1 MELNA
6 LVEFS
11 WPLVKLDYAMNNHC
25 YLSCRGIRQEDPLS
39 PFLFLLWAEGLT
51 CLLRQDEYLDI
62 VSQCHILFAAYSHLF
77 CGADDVECT
86 ATHTVNLLESKL
98 FFNKNTAQRPRNRL
112 ASSLHVGAQDR
123 SLGLPFTIQKSKR

>member
-1 MELNA
+1 MIELNA
-6 LVEFS
+6 LFFRAAYTQVEFS
-11 WPLVKLDYAMNNHC
+11 WHLGKLDRAMNNHC

-51 CLLRQDEYLDI
+51 CLLRQDEYLDT

-86 ATHTVNLLESKL
+86 AAQTVNLLESKL
-98 FFNKNTAQRPRNRL
+98 FFKGPGIDWQVPCMLVLKTVL
-112 ASSLHVGAQDR
+112 
-123 SLGLPFTIQKSKR
+123 